1 MLTHERSEDRVLT
14 LTLAAPERRNALDYA
29 AVRELCDALR
39 AADAEP
45 AVGAVLLRADG
56 SVFSAGANLR
66 EFQDELASSATDF
79 YDSGA
84 VWEELFTL
92 VPTLG
97 TPLVVAVNGPARA
110 GAVGL
115 VALGDLVLAGESADF
130 SLSEIKIGLFPIMVL
145 PMVIRAVGFRAAQ
158 DLSLTGRVIG
168 AEEARAI
175 GLVSRVV
182 SDEDLRA
189 ESHVVA
195 AALAGSAPQAL
206 AYGRQLLARLADL
219 PYEQAVHHARTMR
232 GTFLHTRDIH
242 EGVAAFLD
250 KRAPDWHATRQPGP
264 ASQPGDHKETS

>member
-1 MLTHERSEDRVLT
+1 MLHEERSKDRVLT

-39 AADAEP
+39 AADGDP
-45 AVGAVLLRADG
+45 DVRAVLLQADG
-56 SVFSAGANLR
+56 KVFSAGANLK
-66 EFQDELASSATDF
+66 EFQAELASSATDF
-79 YDSGA
+79 YESGA

-97 TPLVVAVNGPARA
+97 TPLVIAVNGPARA

-115 VALGDLVLAGESADF
+115 VALGDLVLASPSADF

-145 PMVIRAVGFRAAQ
+145 PMVQRVVGYRAAQ
-158 DLSLTGRVIG
+158 DLALTGRVIG

-175 GLVSRVV
+175 GLISRVV
-182 SDEDLRA
+182 GDDELRA
-189 ESHVVA
+189 RAHEA
-195 AALAGSAPQAL
+195 AAELAASAPRAL

-219 PYEQAVHHARTMR
+219 PYAEAVHHARTMR
-232 GTFLHTRDIH
+232 GTFLHTPDIH

-250 KRAPDWHATRQPGP
+250 KRAPEWHTPDP
-264 ASQPGDHKETS
+264 ASPATQEDPS

>member
-1 MLTHERSEDRVLT
+1 MLVHERSDDRVLT

-39 AADAEP
+39 AADADPE
-45 AVGAVLLRADG
+45 VGAVLLRADG
-56 SVFSAGANLR
+56 KVFSAGANLR
-66 EFQDELASSATDF
+66 EFQAELASSATDF
-79 YDSGA
+79 YESGA

-97 TPLVVAVNGPARA
+97 TPLVIAVNGPARA
-110 GAVGL
+110 GAVGV
-115 VALGDLVLAGESADF
+115 VALGDLVLAGSSADF

-145 PMVIRAVGFRAAQ
+145 PMVIRVIGFRAAQ

-168 AEEARAI
+168 AEEARDL

-182 SDEDLRA
+182 GDGELRDQA
-189 ESHVVA
+189 HA
-195 AALAGSAPQAL
+195 AAAELAASAPRAL

-219 PYEQAVHHARTMR
+219 PYAEAVHHARTMR
-232 GTFLHTRDIH
+232 GTFLHTPDIH

-250 KRAPDWHATRQPGP
+250 KRSPEWHAQDPATPTDQEQP
-264 ASQPGDHKETS
+264 S